1 MIMNYEIDK
10 KVFTEIIREGYR
22 IIKRQNSG
30 EYTRSQAITQ
40 LANKMEDL
48 IRNDIEKHSN
58 D

>member
-1 MIMNYEIDK
+1 MIMNYKIDK
-10 KVFTEIIREGYR
+10 KIFSEIIKEGFK
-22 IIKRQNSG
+22 IIRKQTAG

>member
-1 MIMNYEIDK
+1 MNYEIDK